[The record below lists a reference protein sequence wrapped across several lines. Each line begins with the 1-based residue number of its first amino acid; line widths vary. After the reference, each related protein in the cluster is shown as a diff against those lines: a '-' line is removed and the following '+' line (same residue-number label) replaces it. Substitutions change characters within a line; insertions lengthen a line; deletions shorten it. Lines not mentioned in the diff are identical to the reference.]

1 MKFMQIF
8 VMIVAI
14 SVTGCAGRN
23 STTGNVSTA
32 LMLDSLAGVPGVGLI
47 GAAAS
52 IVDLG
57 ATVINSSF
65 SGISKEESSGGK
77 QFVMSERLST
87 EFGNDGDTLAFVLD
101 SQERFKRGDWGEIS
115 PEQAEINKAA
125 NAGKGSIGRYT
136 SSGRPALII
145 VDSGE
150 VYHSGFED
158 EAAEGSGNLQESTKK

>member
-1 MKFMQIF
+1 MQ
-8 VMIVAI
+8 
-14 SVTGCAGRN
+14 GRN

-32 LMLDSLAGVPGVGLI
+32 LMLDSLAGVPGIGII

-65 SGISKEESSGGK
+65 SGISKGESSGGK
-77 QFVMSERLST
+77 QFVMSDRLST
-87 EFGNDGDTLAFVLD
+87 EFGSDGDTLAFVLD

-115 PEQAEINKAA
+115 PEQAEINKVA
-125 NAGKGSIGRYT
+125 NAGKGSMGRYT
-136 SSGRPALII
+136 SFGRPALII

-150 VYHSGFED
+150 AYHSRFEG
-158 EAAEGSGNLQESTKK
+158 EAAERPGYLQESSKK